1 MDVNKLNE
9 KIKKMQKEVED
20 IQEKCI
26 HKMKEIKMN
35 ETGSPKWTCK
45 KCEKRL
51 SFPTENEL
59 KNFFDK

>member
-1 MDVNKLNE
+1 
-9 KIKKMQKEVED
+9 
-20 IQEKCI
+20 
-26 HKMKEIKMN
+26 MKEIKMN

>member
-1 MDVNKLNE
+1 MDVIKLNE
-9 KIKKMQKEVED
+9 KIKKMQKEVEE

-45 KCEKRL
+45 ECEKRL
-51 SFPTENEL
+51 SFPTEREL